1 MDERPRAMTEDE
13 VAAGLA
19 ALPAWSGD
27 TGAIQRSVQAPTFLA
42 AVHLVTEIAAVA
54 EEMDHHP
61 DIDIRWRTVRLALS
75 THDAGAGSP
84 CWTWSRRDA
93 STGWPQRS
101 EGGRDATRF
110 AERRVGRGRP

>member
-13 VAAGLA
+13 VAAGLT

-75 THDAGAGSP
+75 THDAGGVTVLDLEQA
-84 CWTWSRRDA
+84 RRIDGLA
-93 STGWPQRS
+93 
-101 EGGRDATRF
+101 A
-110 AERRVGRGRP
+110 AL

>member
-13 VAAGLA
+13 VVAGLA

-42 AVHLVTEIAAVA
+42 AVQLVTEIAAVA

-75 THDAGAGSP
+75 THDAGGVTVLDLEQA
-84 CWTWSRRDA
+84 RRIDA
-93 STGWPQRS
+93 L
-101 EGGRDATRF
+101 A
-110 AERRVGRGRP
+110 AAL

>member
-75 THDAGAGSP
+75 THDAGGVTVLDLEQA
-84 CWTWSRRDA
+84 RRIDGLA
-93 STGWPQRS
+93 
-101 EGGRDATRF
+101 A
-110 AERRVGRGRP
+110 AL